1 MTRMNRR
8 VPLPTLGPEPR
19 PSRAPK
25 ILIFLLVV
33 GAAFGWWWWRRHR
46 APIVAEPRTAT
57 APSPTAASPVP
68 AEPAPAK
75 AAAAS
80 PAPPDPLKQSGL
92 QKVSVTL
99 QGPLETALVENLGAD
114 LGQTLAQVV
123 SRTLVWWVPV
133 PGGLIRGDKLDVLFE
148 TRPNEEPIVHAVS
161 FSSAKRGQSY
171 AAYRF
176 KAPGAQFARYY
187 LPSGE
192 ELELR
197 LQDAPLDEYEQVTS
211 MMRDGRRHK
220 GVDFKTPVGSKVRA
234 TFDGVVTRKNWH
246 FRANGNCL
254 EVTENGGNHRRALF
268 LHLSELPKSL
278 HVGLAVKKGE
288 VIASSGNSGH
298 SFAPHLHYQLMLGE
312 MHVLDPFTSQ
322 ATYRRSLPA
331 TAKPAFDAETRRLDA
346 LLVVAVAG
354 K

>member
-19 PSRAPK
+19 PSRAPRV
-25 ILIFLLVV
+25 LIFLLVL
-33 GAAFGWWWWRRHR
+33 GAAGGWWWWRKHR
-46 APIVAEPRTAT
+46 APIVAESRSTT
-57 APSPTAASPVP
+57 LPTAVATG
-68 AEPAPAK
+68 PAPVESPPANG
-75 AAAAS
+75 AAVA
-80 PAPPDPLKQSGL
+80 PADPLKQSGL
-92 QKVSVTL
+92 QRVSVTL

-123 SRTLVWWVPV
+123 SRTLVWWVVV

-148 TRPNEEPIVHAVS
+148 ARPNEEPIVHALRFTS
-161 FSSAKRGQSY
+161 GKRGQTY

-176 KAPGAQFARYY
+176 KPPGAPFARYY
-187 LPSGE
+187 LPSSE

-211 MMRDGRRHK
+211 MIRDGRRHK
-220 GVDFKTPVGSKVRA
+220 GVDFKTPVGSRVRA

-254 EVTENGGNHRRALF
+254 EVTESGDKHRRALF

-278 HVGLAVKKGE
+278 HVGTPVKRGE
-288 VIASSGNSGH
+288 VMASSGNSGH

-312 MHVLDPFTSQ
+312 THVLDPFTSH

-331 TAKPAFDAETRRLDA
+331 TAKAAFDAETRRLDA
-346 LLVVAVAG
+346 LMAVAVAG